1 MHMYKTKPQTVGSV
15 IERLFTDLG
24 LRERYKRSEIIGA
37 WQDIV
42 GEQIARVATAERIV
56 GKRLF
61 VHVTDSAWR
70 HELHLR
76 RNEIIHKINRYI
88 GTKAIEDI
96 KFH

>member
-1 MHMYKTKPQTVGSV
+1 MYKTKPQTIGAV
-15 IERLFTDLG
+15 IERLFTELG
-24 LRERYKRSEIIGA
+24 LRERYKRSEIIAA

-42 GEQIARVATAERIV
+42 GEQIARVSSAERIV

-61 VHVTDSAWR
+61 VHVADSSWR

-76 RNEIIHKINRYI
+76 KKEIIHKINRYT
-88 GTKAIEDI
+88 GTKSIEDI